1 MTINPVD
8 MQVLIP
14 QIGQVNKIQ
23 RALQNQQQTEQQ
35 IIGQL
40 IHDEMN
46 KKEHAVKTMNQIE
59 KKKIEDKNPG
69 TKEQK
74 QNEKKHHE
82 ETICFEETSESVDRQ
97 GLEQNKFI
105 GRNFDIKV

>member
-23 RALQNQQQTEQQ
+23 RGLQNQQQTEQQ

-40 IHDEMN
+40 IHEEMN
-46 KKEHAVKTMNQIE
+46 KKEHTVKTMNQVE
-59 KKKIEDKNPG
+59 KKKIEDKNTG
-69 TKEQK
+69 AKEQK
-74 QNEKKHHE
+74 QNKKRHE
-82 ETICFEETSESVDRQ
+82 GETCFEEPSESQ
-97 GLEQNKFI
+97 EIQELGQNEFV